1 MRVWQKW
8 SHWLLG
14 CLQRYRG
21 SMTPATKIAPVPRPQ
36 NLDGYEGMWVAVA
49 NGEVIAV
56 GETSD
61 ELALR
66 LQAADIRKSREAV
79 VEYVRPGSDAYIVGV
94 G

>member
-1 MRVWQKW
+1 
-8 SHWLLG
+8 
-14 CLQRYRG
+14 
-21 SMTPATKIAPVPRPQ
+21 MTPATKIAPVPRPQ